1 MKKKNRLNQLREDFK
16 EEQTLIEDMERQP
29 EILSLTELSNKIF
42 LWKRKRIIWES
53 LEIKEAYNR
62 ALDYNTSGTT
72 LLLTNQYSRGKYY
85 ELSARNGKDVRTYS

>member
-42 LWKRKRIIWES
+42 L
-53 LEIKEAYNR
+53 
-62 ALDYNTSGTT
+62 
-72 LLLTNQYSRGKYY
+72 
-85 ELSARNGKDVRTYS
+85 